1 MVVAALRSWHTE
13 QSSERLRAG
22 TAWHRSDYV
31 FTTESGRLLDQRNA
45 ARSYQRALAAA
56 GVEIPPRFHLLRHT
70 AASLMLA
77 DGAVSVRTASE
88 VLGHATTS
96 ITADTYGHVAQ
107 QAKVAALDVIAGAL
121 EPAELPSKLPSR
133 QQRRPS
139 PDDWDWASDLLLWL
153 PRLDSNQQPSG

>member
-1 MVVAALRSWHTE
+1 M
-13 QSSERLRAG
+13 QSAERLRAG
-22 TAWHRSDYV
+22 TAWHRSEYV

-45 ARSYQRALAAA
+45 ARAYQRARAA
-56 GVEIPPRFHLLRHT
+56 GGVRIPPRFHLLRHT

-96 ITADTYGHVAQ
+96 MTADIGGDVAQ

-121 EPAELPSKLPSR
+121 ET
-133 QQRRPS
+133 
-139 PDDWDWASDLLLWL
+139 
-153 PRLDSNQQPSG
+153 G